1 MLDNGVS
8 LREIQLML
16 GHSSIQTT
24 IQYLDTH
31 DFNSISRGKLENKIK
46 EIHDNTVN
54 HQNTSFSEIEDTKD
68 NDDTISVSFS
78 TPLAQC
84 KNIFDP
90 PQFVKDLSSY
100 TPGTPCSQYNKCLS
114 CDNVIITAK
123 NLPEI
128 FAMKRGLTPAV
139 KSVQSNLGDFNYAA

>member
-1 MLDNGVS
+1 MPYFFVVVNSRVRRCLCFSMVSQFYTAPSEMLDNGVS

-90 PQFVKDLSSY
+90 HQFDPCRQIRTVK
-100 TPGTPCSQYNKCLS
+100 
-114 CDNVIITAK
+114 
-123 NLPEI
+123 
-128 FAMKRGLTPAV
+128 
-139 KSVQSNLGDFNYAA
+139 LGRF